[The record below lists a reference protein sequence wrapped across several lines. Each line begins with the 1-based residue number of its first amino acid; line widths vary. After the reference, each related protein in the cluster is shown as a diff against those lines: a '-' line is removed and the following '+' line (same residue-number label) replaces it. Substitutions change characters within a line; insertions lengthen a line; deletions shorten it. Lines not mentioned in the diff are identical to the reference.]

1 MKNKKTVLGSIILF
15 IASMGQI
22 SAQSESAVDINL
34 SGDLVSSYVWRGFK
48 TAGASIQP
56 AVSVSAKGFTL
67 GAWGS
72 TDIAGK
78 GNKEVD
84 FYASYAKSGLAV
96 TVTDY
101 WWDGENAHRYFSSP
115 KNDPNTPD
123 VKYIGHSLETSL
135 AYTFPQSFPLTVAWN
150 TFVLGQGNKK
160 ENGDNSFSTYVE
172 LSYPFSVK
180 DVNFKIGTGFTP
192 WESAMYGTDKFKFTS
207 IHLGASKEV
216 KINDSFSIPV
226 FANIIANPA
235 QEDIH
240 FVFGITIK

>member
-1 MKNKKTVLGSIILF
+1 MKNRKAVLGLIILL
-15 IASMGQI
+15 ATSMGQI

-34 SGDLVSSYVWRGFK
+34 SGDLVSSYVWRGSK
-48 TAGASIQP
+48 QAGASVQP
-56 AVSVSAKGFTL
+56 ALSVSAKGFTL

-72 TDIAGK
+72 TDIS
-78 GNKEVD
+78 GNNSKEVD
-84 FYASYAKSGLAV
+84 FYASYAKSGIAF

-101 WWDGENAHRYFSSP
+101 WWDGEYVNRYFSSP
-115 KNDPNTPD
+115 EED
-123 VKYIGHSLETSL
+123 YSGHMLETSL
-135 AYTFPQSFPLTVAWN
+135 GYTFAESFPLTATWN
-150 TFVLGQGNKK
+150 TFVLGRGNKK
-160 ENGDNSFSTYVE
+160 ANGDNSFSTYIE
-172 LSYPFSVK
+172 LSYPFSAKGV
-180 DVNFKIGTGFTP
+180 DFKIGTGFTP
-192 WESAMYGTDKFKFTS
+192 WESAVYKTDGFKFTS

>member
-1 MKNKKTVLGSIILF
+1 MKNRKTVLGLIIFLVT
-15 IASMGQI
+15 SMGQI

-48 TAGASIQP
+48 QAGASVQP
-56 AVSVSAKGFTL
+56 ALSVSTKGFTL

-72 TDIAGK
+72 TDIAGNNK
-78 GNKEVD
+78 KEVD
-84 FYASYAKSGLAV
+84 FYASYVTSGLAF

-101 WWDGENAHRYFSSP
+101 WWDGEYANRYFSSP
-115 KNDPNTPD
+115 KNENGSG
-123 VKYIGHSLETSL
+123 YIGHSLETSL
-135 AYTFPQSFPLTVAWN
+135 AYTFSESFPLTIAWN

-160 ENGDNSFSTYVE
+160 ANGDNSFSTYVE

-180 DVNFKIGTGFTP
+180 EVDFKIGTGFTP

-235 QEDIH
+235 HEDIH

>member
-1 MKNKKTVLGSIILF
+1 MKNRKTVLGLIILF
-15 IASMGQI
+15 VTSMGQI

-48 TAGASIQP
+48 QAGASVQP
-56 AVSVSAKGFTL
+56 ALSVSAKGFTL

-84 FYASYAKSGLAV
+84 FYASYATSGLAF

-101 WWDGENAHRYFSSP
+101 WWDGEDAHRYFSSP
-115 KNDPNTPD
+115 KNTEETS
-123 VKYIGHSLETSL
+123 YIGHSLETSL
-135 AYTFPQSFPLTVAWN
+135 AYTFPESFPLTVAWN

-160 ENGDNSFSTYVE
+160 ANGDNSFSTYVE

-180 DVNFKIGTGFTP
+180 EVDFKIGTGFTP

-207 IHLGASKEV
+207 IHLGASKTV
-216 KINDSFSIPV
+216 KINDSFSIPL